1 MSPLVTSVLG
11 VVFVI
16 VAGVQVWLMLEV
28 VGREKPRFNPDLL
41 SRIHRINGYLF
52 AALYLMFLYLMIKKV
67 AGANA
72 PLDTKTIIHMTLAIS
87 IIPILV
93 IKILIV
99 RFYPNLFDTIVPLLG
114 IGVLT
119 LTTSL
124 VAISGGYYLV
134 KSASTKYVSTFD
146 PSLTYLDLAVGR
158 QMLIDKCNRC
168 HDLTRVFTMVKTP
181 DEWKTTVNRMV
192 ERDPTWIGSGQID
205 QIVYFLSERQNI
217 NQTEQILT
225 VQIETLMDTKCSRC
239 HNIERVF
246 AQRRSR
252 QEWRRL
258 VARMSNRHR
267 SWITDTEAN
276 LIGDYL
282 IDIYGVKEETQIR
295 KAALLA
301 PPVKREIDFVPLSKK
316 LGCVFCHGEQGYGE
330 APGTPDWT
338 SSQWQDERSDAD
350 LTESILK
357 GKAQMPKFEGKLTTD
372 EIEAAVR
379 YVRSFR
385 NSK

>member
-1 MSPLVTSVLG
+1 MSPFVTSVLG

-16 VAGVQVWLMLEV
+16 VAAVQVGLMLEV

-52 AALYLMFLYLMIKKV
+52 AALYLMFLYFMIKKV

-87 IIPILV
+87 ILPILV

-124 VAISGGYYLV
+124 VAITGGYYLV

-146 PSLTYLDLAVGR
+146 PSLTYLDADVGR
-158 QMLIDKCNRC
+158 QMLINKCNRC

-181 DEWKTTVNRMV
+181 DEWKGTVNRMA
-192 ERDPTWIGSGQID
+192 ERDPTWIDPGQID

-246 AQRRSR
+246 A
-252 QEWRRL
+252 
-258 VARMSNRHR
+258 
-267 SWITDTEAN
+267 
-276 LIGDYL
+276 
-282 IDIYGVKEETQIR
+282 
-295 KAALLA
+295 
-301 PPVKREIDFVPLSKK
+301 
-316 LGCVFCHGEQGYGE
+316 
-330 APGTPDWT
+330 
-338 SSQWQDERSDAD
+338 
-350 LTESILK
+350 
-357 GKAQMPKFEGKLTTD
+357 
-372 EIEAAVR
+372 
-379 YVRSFR
+379 
-385 NSK
+385 

>member
-1 MSPLVTSVLG
+1 MSPFVTSVLG

-16 VAGVQVWLMLEV
+16 VAAVQVWLMLEV

-52 AALYLMFLYLMIKKV
+52 AALYLMFLYFMIKKV

-87 IIPILV
+87 ILPILV

-124 VAISGGYYLV
+124 VAITGGYYLV

-146 PSLTYLDLAVGR
+146 PSLTYLDADVGR
-158 QMLIDKCNRC
+158 QMLINKCNRC

-181 DEWKTTVNRMV
+181 DEWKGTVNRMA
-192 ERDPTWIGSGQID
+192 ERDPTWIDPGQID

-258 VARMSNRHR
+258 VTRMSNRHR

-276 LIGDYL
+276 LIGNYL
-282 IDIYGVKEETQIR
+282 IEVYGVKEETQIR
-295 KAALLA
+295 MAALV
-301 PPVKREIDFVPLSKK
+301 PSPVKPEIDFAPLSKK

-330 APGTPDWT
+330 GPGTPDWT
-338 SSQWQDERSDAD
+338 SAQWQDERSDAD
-350 LTESILK
+350 LTESISK

-372 EIEAAVR
+372 EINVAVR
-379 YVRSFR
+379 FVRSFR
-385 NSK
+385 NKK